1 MAKKASKQED
11 LFKEGSPF
19 AYMNDKKSAWQRVS
33 IAGVK
38 IFLDHIY
45 GMTRVNRGKTTDVEK
60 LLYEETGR
68 KYLDEKRDYV
78 KDIKTWRDNSKM
90 SPKSM
95 RTYLS
100 AVLEFLDV
108 HGIVPDKEKF
118 KKVKKDFKGGDEA
131 PTDAPDHALIR
142 SFLEHADVR
151 LKSIGLVGASTGM
164 RIGEILSIT
173 EKSISWDRRMITLKA
188 VDTKTRTGRV
198 VFFSKECERALTEY
212 LKVKTK
218 YIEENNKQVARF
230 KQDRKAV
237 DDGRVF
243 PFSEVSI
250 NRSWNRTLKHAGQL
264 QKNDWGYVTFHP
276 HSLRKFFS
284 VQLRRNQCPDSIV
297 EFLLGHKIHL
307 GMYTEYTPEILEE
320 AYEKYGSILTIGAAD
335 DVRKS
340 VAAIAEKSVELNSTI
355 KKLEEEKED
364 LEKRVRESE
373 RRLAQIEQGKTGAA
387 DDKDIEEFKRFMSW
401 KRSQKH

>member
-1 MAKKASKQED
+1 
-11 LFKEGSPF
+11 
-19 AYMNDKKSAWQRVS
+19 VS

-45 GMTRVNRGKTTDVEK
+45 GMKRINRGKTTDEEK
-60 LLYEETGR
+60 ALYEEMAR

-131 PTDAPDHALIR
+131 PTDAPDHNMIR

-151 LKSIGLVGASTGM
+151 LKSIALVGASTGM

-188 VDTKTRTGRV
+188 ADTKTRTGRV
-198 VFFSKECERALTEY
+198 VFFSKECERALTAY
-212 LKVKTK
+212 LNVKTK

-237 DDGRVF
+237 DDGRIF

-307 GMYTEYTPEILEE
+307 GMYTEYTPELLEE
-320 AYEKYGSILTIGAAD
+320 AYEKYGSILTIGAQE
-335 DVRKS
+335 DVRKTI
-340 VAAIAEKSVELNSTI
+340 AGIAEKTTELNGTI
-355 KKLEEEKED
+355 QKLERENKELREK
-364 LEKRVRESE
+364 
-373 RRLAQIEQGKTGAA
+373 IEQSQQPEKIQDLAEQMKAMQRQLMILQATSGK
-387 DDKDIEEFKRFMSW
+387 
-401 KRSQKH
+401 Q